1 MNANFRFAECRRSP
15 TQVKKVIAL
24 FFIDVL
30 LRRGKSDLC
39 YRRRIRSFSA
49 PYSASA
55 HLFINANFKFAEWC
69 RSQDY
74 FSLNYAKEEN
84 LLLVIG
90 ASPVHCQRHIQL
102 QGNSDFMS
110 SERRCT
116 MQNKK
121 AMCFVY
127 LAAVTKQNL
136 FFVVRLRSPVSTPYS
151 AAVKRIDGF
160 SFVSFAFL

>member
-1 MNANFRFAECRRSP
+1 MREKSAFSNRRRIVQCQRHIQRQCVNTWMHIFCLAECRRSP

-30 LRRGKSDLC
+30 LRREKSDLC

-55 HLFINANFKFAEWC
+55 HIFINANFKFAEWC

-90 ASPVHCQRHIQL
+90 AAPLHCQRHIQL

-121 AMCFVY
+121 AFF
-127 LAAVTKQNL
+127 L
-136 FFVVRLRSPVSTPYS
+136 F
-151 AAVKRIDGF
+151 I
-160 SFVSFAFL
+160 

>member
-1 MNANFRFAECRRSP
+1 MDANFWFAEYRRSP
-15 TQVKKVIAL
+15 IQVKKVMAL

-55 HLFINANFKFAEWC
+55 HIFINANFKFAEWC

-74 FSLNYAKEEN
+74 FSINYAKEEN

-90 ASPVHCQRHIQL
+90 AAPVHCQGHTQL
-102 QGNSDFMS
+102 QGNSNFMS
-110 SERRCT
+110 SELLC
-116 MQNKK
+116 
-121 AMCFVY
+121 
-127 LAAVTKQNL
+127 
-136 FFVVRLRSPVSTPYS
+136 
-151 AAVKRIDGF
+151 
-160 SFVSFAFL
+160 